1 MPLLGKR
8 RERAEAEESAS
19 GRAPEGRGEAVLPRG
34 EGRRGLKSLF
44 TRIVAAGGIVGIG
57 TAVAAILGTQDVAAW
72 IIGLVVATLSVSGFV
87 AILRASRTL

>member
-1 MPLLGKR
+1 MPLLGR
-8 RERAEAEESAS
+8 RQEMAEAEEPTS
-19 GRAPEGRGEAVLPRG
+19 GQAPEGRGETVLPRR
-34 EGRRGLKSLF
+34 EGRRGLKSFF
-44 TRIVAAGGIVGIG
+44 TRLVAAGGIVGIG